1 MHDVTAS
8 VILVADW
15 PSSGCVGVWRVK
27 HLPIQFWQ
35 HFFTFFFYGGGTNSE
50 RILHLAQSPHFE
62 QINKMQ
68 WIFVISFWNE
78 PNRSWKVKM
87 NGIRLRNYMTR
98 EILIRLLLFVYFLYL
113 EFKKPFIRLIQPE
126 EWWLYK
132 FPRKV
137 SLGDTAG
144 PWDKFWKV

>member
-1 MHDVTAS
+1 
-8 VILVADW
+8 
-15 PSSGCVGVWRVK
+15 
-27 HLPIQFWQ
+27 
-35 HFFTFFFYGGGTNSE
+35 
-50 RILHLAQSPHFE
+50 
-62 QINKMQ
+62 
-68 WIFVISFWNE
+68 
-78 PNRSWKVKM
+78 
-87 NGIRLRNYMTR
+87 MTR

-144 PWDKFWKV
+144 P